1 MKIHALAKLFPEIT
15 GQDFKD
21 LVASIKAHGLMEEIV
36 TLDGQVLDG
45 QNRLKACKAAG
56 VEPKFREF
64 TGKDPLAFVVAENI
78 ARRHLTAGQ
87 RSLLAVKI
95 SECGNSHMTQEKA
108 AQKLH
113 VSRESVSL
121 AKQIKGKSPK
131 LAKRIEAGKI
141 SLNEAHRKINPK
153 PLPRGGLAAE
163 AIRAKQAEAQK
174 PAALK
179 GIDMGKVD
187 RLNSQEPP
195 EGFGADEISKALNP
209 NSPITPKEFQSAL
222 DALEAK
228 IPAEADHKPYF
239 NAASKL
245 AERLAQHK

>member
-1 MKIHALAKLFPEIT
+1 MTTHKYCKLFPEIT

-21 LVASIKAHGLMEEIV
+21 LVASIKEHGLMEEIV

-56 VEPKFREF
+56 VEPKFKEF

-153 PLPRGGLAAE
+153 PLPRGGLAAD
-163 AIRAKQAEAQK
+163 AIRAKQEAAQK

-187 RLNSQEPP
+187 PV
-195 EGFGADEISKALNP
+195 D
-209 NSPITPKEFQSAL
+209 SPRITAGITPEDFQKE
-222 DALEAK
+222 LELLEK
-228 IPAEADHKPYF
+228 LIPAEADHKPYF
-239 NAASKL
+239 NAASKM
-245 AERLAQHK
+245 AERLAQYKI